1 MFKIVVSLLLFRLK
15 PRLVIISIS
24 SFISSSRGSSLVLIR
39 ISWRNR
45 PSPFSLIL
53 PTLVFR
59 FLLLLSLWTSVLLS
73 LHGKWRVLWGV
84 PNHGVFVNLLLLSLR
99 SFILRLILGCHI
111 FILIWINVRVILMKL
126 ERFVSA
132 KSIRLS

>member
-59 FLLLLSLWTSVLLS
+59 FLLLLSLGTSVLLS
-73 LHGKWRVLWGV
+73 LHRKWRVLWGV

-111 FILIWINVRVILMKL
+111 FILIWVNVRVILMKL
-126 ERFVSA
+126 ERLVSA
-132 KSIRLS
+132 KSIGLS